1 MYEENGVCVVCERA
15 RIYRV
20 LRVWL
25 RYAINVAVPGEIQR
39 LSELVDE
46 GHDPELVDRVVRL
59 VDVAEFKRRQ
69 TPLGPKVTTRGF
81 GRDRRMPIVNH
92 FRG

>member
-1 MYEENGVCVVCERA
+1 MDPLLEAYVEGNRTRA
-15 RIYRV
+15 
-20 LRVWL
+20 
-25 RYAINVAVPGEIQR
+25 
-39 LSELVDE
+39 ELVDE